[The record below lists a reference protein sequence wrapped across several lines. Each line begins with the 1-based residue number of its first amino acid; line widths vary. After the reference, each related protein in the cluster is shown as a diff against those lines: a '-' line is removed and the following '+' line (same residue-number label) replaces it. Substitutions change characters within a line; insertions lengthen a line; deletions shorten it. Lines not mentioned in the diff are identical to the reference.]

1 MCFVPAASGGQPGH
15 VWGVPLNLE
24 VYTCTVHSAHLHS
37 AHLYTCTLHIAHLH
51 RGQLVDKPPVRQLF
65 EVPYTGFPPVAIY
78 KIKSN
83 SEIPPL
89 P

>member
-1 MCFVPAASGGQPGH
+1 MYSTYMCFVPAASGGQPGH

-24 VYTCTVHSAHLHS
+24 EYTCPLYTCTVHK
-37 AHLYTCTLHIAHLH
+37 HLH

-65 EVPYTGFPPVAIY
+65 EDPYTGFSPVAIY
-78 KIKSN
+78 KIKSK
-83 SEIPPL
+83 SEILPL